1 MRGLILPVDP
11 GEVRQIAPGNPRQL
25 RNQLSELAAAP

>member
-1 MRGLILPVDP
+1 LPASRAAHDDVD
-11 GEVRQIAPGNPRQL
+11 QIVPGNPRQL